1 MHIPAGS
8 NIQQERPLAGRFC
21 WMFEVDGIE
30 AAAGTDAG
38 LERTRGMNCF
48 MPRAACRV
56 PRAERAA
63 SACQRESSL
72 FQKVAYSGSS
82 INS

>member
-30 AAAGTDAG
+30 AAAGTDVG

-48 MPRAACRV
+48 MPRA
-56 PRAERAA
+56 ERAA
-63 SACQRESSL
+63 SACQREPSL